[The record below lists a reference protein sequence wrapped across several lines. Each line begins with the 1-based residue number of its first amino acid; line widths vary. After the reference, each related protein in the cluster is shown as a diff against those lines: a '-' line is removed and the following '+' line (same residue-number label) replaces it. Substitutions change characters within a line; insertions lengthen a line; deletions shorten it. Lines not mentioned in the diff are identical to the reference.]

1 MAIQEKMKKK
11 MEAEAA
17 SRQADV
23 DVHLNTRSL
32 DSKRAYSTQHLE
44 DKTLSGKCCT
54 NCVRP
59 DNKIMLSK
67 RDTQEFSSLY
77 HLLQQQKKQAG
88 QSIFFLCQYY

>member
-1 MAIQEKMKKK
+1 MKKK

-23 DVHLNTRSL
+23 DVHLDTRSL
-32 DSKRAYSTQHLE
+32 DSKGAYSTQHLK
-44 DKTLSGKCCT
+44 DKQLGKLSGENCT

-67 RDTQEFSSLY
+67 WNAREFNSRY
-77 HLLQQQKKQAG
+77 RLLFRATG
-88 QSIFFLCQYY
+88 EGLGWAILNFSVCQYY